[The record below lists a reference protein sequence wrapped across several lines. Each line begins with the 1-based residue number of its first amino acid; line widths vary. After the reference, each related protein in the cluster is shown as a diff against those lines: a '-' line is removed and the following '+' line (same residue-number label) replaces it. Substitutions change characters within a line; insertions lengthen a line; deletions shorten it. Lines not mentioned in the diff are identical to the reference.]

1 MVVDINVLV
10 DAVTSQEPVAD
21 FESWPS
27 PPPVRGDPAAN
38 ALGVLNDA
46 KEFALWLSPHILDGT
61 GRVLREYYGWSLARA
76 AQYLEVLERIASR
89 SGGANI
95 TPQLVVT
102 DCEDWEDNRILE
114 LAAESGAVLIVSND
128 DHLLGMSPWRGTAVI
143 DPRAFVAK
151 VDAMRRAQLRVA
163 RKSQSRPSNDRDD

>member
-1 MVVDINVLV
+1 
-10 DAVTSQEPVAD
+10 
-21 FESWPS
+21 
-27 PPPVRGDPAAN
+27 
-38 ALGVLNDA
+38 
-46 KEFALWLSPHILDGT
+46 
-61 GRVLREYYGWSLARA
+61 
-76 AQYLEVLERIASR
+76 LERIASR

-128 DHLLGMSPWRGTAVI
+128 DHLLGMSPWRGTAVV

-151 VDAMRRAQLRVA
+151 VERCDASGAAPGRAKIPELTKQ
-163 RKSQSRPSNDRDD
+163 

>member
-1 MVVDINVLV
+1 M
-10 DAVTSQEPVAD
+10 
-21 FESWPS
+21 
-27 PPPVRGDPAAN
+27 
-38 ALGVLNDA
+38 
-46 KEFALWLSPHILDGT
+46 
-61 GRVLREYYGWSLARA
+61 
-76 AQYLEVLERIASR
+76 
-89 SGGANI
+89 
-95 TPQLVVT
+95 

-163 RKSQSRPSNDRDD
+163 RKSQS